1 MDDLQIIELYF
12 ARDEKAIKETDT
24 KYGRLCLIWQIIF

>member
-12 ARDEKAIKETDT
+12 ARDEKAIKETDIR
-24 KYGRLCLIWQIIF
+24 YGKLQRNV